1 MMDQEQANAHIDE
14 MHVDRQLQEDLD
26 RMLRER
32 ILAASSFVNM
42 KTKDTLTKAVI
53 SRRADV
59 IDEWLRQTRPDLRL
73 IVYAKFNEEDALK
86 LGVPVTHIGFAK
98 DTKTERIWLCKTNVV
113 AVILQLADRHAH
125 PRQYFTYN
133 AYPYVQ
139 EPSEKQKLDMDILP
153 YAQLT
158 DTWKNADAM
167 RRTYIRIMCDHLDRY
182 QVTFDKQS
190 KAIVVAVREEGQE
203 LGCVRLMPE
212 YTNWK
217 LNSERQAILCK
228 YPHMESLM
236 RRAFPETYTT
246 IDYVRSLYRAT
257 LHDMDLEQDTPSIL
271 QTLPYDIRQAICA
284 MPKTQDDQRDAEVET
299 KPTEEANE
307 DLRDRRRKRALS
319 RSKRASKRTAKQR
332 RKTSRKTTPT
342 KTATNQ
348 CQKATDDAKAVHEDK
363 PSKTP
368 AIVSSTQD
376 RPSDTWLARHW
387 ISNAMR
393 HNIAIACRETEQA
406 LIWTSMLPNNNEPHL
421 AIARMSPRII
431 DATRK
436 AMAEAYPQDVTDDDM
451 NHIHLIDYGTMF
463 APIERSKAY
472 KTLSDTVASMVIERI
487 AHDPHWQPLLSD
499 DMLMW
504 LLSNVKV
511 EITPGTTEVLPR
523 TLNMDL
529 EPADVIAERSYRIPQ
544 LKETPEDEKA
554 EVTPANR
561 QRLADKHFMDALS
574 KMSRLNAAQAR
585 RFGDI
590 PNATSA
596 KVSPSRFFD
605 ASRTIRGL

>member
-42 KTKDTLTKAVI
+42 QTKDTLTKAVI
-53 SRRADV
+53 ERRADV
-59 IDEWLRQTRPDLRL
+59 IDEWLRQPRPDLRL
-73 IVYAKFNEEDALK
+73 TLYAKFDEDDALR

-98 DTKTERIWLCKTNVV
+98 DTETERIWLCKTNVV

-133 AYPYVQ
+133 AYPYAQ
-139 EPSEKQKLDMDILP
+139 EPSDEQRLDIDILP

-158 DTWKNADAM
+158 DTWRNADAM
-167 RRTYIRIMCDHLDRY
+167 RKTYIRIMCDHLDRY
-182 QVTFDKQS
+182 QVAFDGQS
-190 KAIVVAVREEGQE
+190 KAIVVSVREEDQD

-236 RRAFPETYTT
+236 RRAFPETYAT
-246 IDYVRSLYRAT
+246 IDYVRSLYRKT

-284 MPKTQDDQRDAEVET
+284 MPKPQCEQT
-299 KPTEEANE
+299 PEEPGTSKSEAVDE
-307 DLRDRRRKRALS
+307 DVRNRRRRRALS
-319 RSKRASKRTAKQR
+319 RSKRASKRMGKKR
-332 RKTSRKTTPT
+332 RKAPRKGPSE
-342 KTATNQ
+342 
-348 CQKATDDAKAVHEDK
+348 KAVPTPAKEKGNPDIKADHNDR
-363 PSKTP
+363 PAKTP
-368 AIVSSTQD
+368 AVTALTPD

-406 LIWTSMLPNNNEPHL
+406 LIWTSMLPNDHEPRL

-431 DATRK
+431 DATRR
-436 AMAEAYPQDVTDDDM
+436 AMERAYPQKVTDDDM
-451 NHIHLIDYGTMF
+451 NHIHLIDYGSMF
-463 APIERSKAY
+463 AAIERSKAY
-472 KTLSDTVASMVIERI
+472 KTLSDTVASMVIEMI
-487 AHDPHWQPLLSD
+487 AHDPHWQPLVSD
-499 DMLMW
+499 DMLIWM
-504 LLSNVKV
+504 LSNVKA
-511 EITPGTTEVLPR
+511 EITQGTMEVLPR
-523 TLNMDL
+523 TLDTDL
-529 EPADVIAERSYRIPQ
+529 PPTDVIAERSYRIPP
-544 LKETPEDEKA
+544 LMETPDDEKA
-554 EVTPANR
+554 EVTPANP
-561 QRLADKHFMDALS
+561 QRLADEHLLDAIS
-574 KMSRLNAAQAR
+574 KLSRLNATQTR
-585 RFGDI
+585 REGDI
-590 PNATSA
+590 PDA
-596 KVSPSRFFD
+596 KLSTGRFFD